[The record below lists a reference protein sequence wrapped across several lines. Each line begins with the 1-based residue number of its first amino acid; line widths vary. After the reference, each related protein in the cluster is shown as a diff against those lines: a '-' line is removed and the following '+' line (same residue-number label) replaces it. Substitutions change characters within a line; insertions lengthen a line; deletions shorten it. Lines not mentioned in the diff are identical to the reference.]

1 MKTRMQNLLE
11 DYADVFSSGLKGI
24 GKTNVVE
31 AEIEVEDKQAVA
43 QAPYRI
49 PEPKRD
55 VVYAMI
61 DELLQ
66 HDIIAKSTSEY
77 ASPVVLIKKKNGGD
91 RLCVDYRRL
100 NKLIKKENFPVP
112 NIEERLQEAKRFK
125 FLLRWI

>member
-11 DYADVFSSGLKGI
+11 DYVFSSGLKGI